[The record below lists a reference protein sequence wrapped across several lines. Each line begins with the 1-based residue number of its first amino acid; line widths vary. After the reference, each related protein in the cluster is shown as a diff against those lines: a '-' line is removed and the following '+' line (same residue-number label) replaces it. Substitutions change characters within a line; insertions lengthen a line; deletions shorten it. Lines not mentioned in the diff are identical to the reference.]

1 MICDAATEMLFCA
14 TMVTKRAKTAR
25 PKPIS
30 EKKLLDELERKHW
43 PEIEKRLV
51 AARASAASGKVRKWN
66 LDRFL
71 TDLEKRRRA
80 KQAAE

>member
-1 MICDAATEMLFCA
+1 MVFQAE
-14 TMVTKRAKTAR
+14 MVTKRTKTAR

-30 EKKLLDELERKHW
+30 EKKLLDELKRKHW
-43 PEIEKRLV
+43 PEIEKRLA
-51 AARASAASGKVRKWN
+51 AARASPASGKLRKWN

-71 TDLEKRRRA
+71 ADLEKRRRA